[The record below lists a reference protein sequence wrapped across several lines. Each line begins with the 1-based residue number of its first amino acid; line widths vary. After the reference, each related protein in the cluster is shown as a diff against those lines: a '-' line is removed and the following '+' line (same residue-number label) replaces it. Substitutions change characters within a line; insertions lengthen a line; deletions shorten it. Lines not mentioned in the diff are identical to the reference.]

1 MTRIY
6 ADLVK
11 AGRKSFSD
19 VPEKLKPGV
28 RDILKSELTPEEYE
42 KLTGEIY
49 VA

>member
-1 MTRIY
+1 MTRVY

-28 RDILKSELTPEEYE
+28 RDILKSELTPEGYE